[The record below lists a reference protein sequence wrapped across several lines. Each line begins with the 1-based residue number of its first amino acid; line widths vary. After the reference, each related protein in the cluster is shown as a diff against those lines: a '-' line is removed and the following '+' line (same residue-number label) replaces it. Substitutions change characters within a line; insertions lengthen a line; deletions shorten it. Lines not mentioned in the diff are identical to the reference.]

1 MDKSGEFRLA
11 RILRLAGIL
20 LLARGHVK
28 KNPGPINVR
37 LSYQLL
43 HLEKV
48 RPGASTIVS
57 VAHEMFALASVYCRI
72 GVHPQKL
79 SISIYETY
87 LSSFRNFALGGIDE

>member
-57 VAHEMFALASVYCRI
+57 VAHEMFALVSLYCRA
-72 GVHPQKL
+72 GVHPSKAK
-79 SISIYETY
+79 Y
-87 LSSFRNFALGGIDE
+87 LYLQDLPKFVSQFCSRGN